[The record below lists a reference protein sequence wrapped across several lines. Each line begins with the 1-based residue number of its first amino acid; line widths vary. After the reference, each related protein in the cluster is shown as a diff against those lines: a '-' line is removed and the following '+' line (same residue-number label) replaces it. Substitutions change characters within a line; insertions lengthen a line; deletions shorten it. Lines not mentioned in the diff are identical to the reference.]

1 MGSRSNSIPR
11 KSGEQMIPGIT
22 EEDEE
27 EEDEELDDMEVEDVD
42 QFGPELGA
50 TMVPSDV
57 NANLDGDSAGL
68 STAPVS
74 PMDPLTPPEKP
85 DPLANGGPTASGEQE
100 RKASSSGGIPLT
112 AEALAKNQR
121 VVEEKEREASVS

>member
-27 EEDEELDDMEVEDVD
+27 EDEEELDDMEVEEVD
-42 QFGPELGA
+42 QFGPELGVEI
-50 TMVPSDV
+50 VPSDA
-57 NANLDGDSAGL
+57 NAALDGDSAGL

-74 PMDPLTPPEKP
+74 PLGPFTPPEKA
-85 DPLANGGPTASGEQE
+85 DPLANGVPGESGDHV
-100 RKASSSGGIPLT
+100 RNGSSGIPLT
-112 AEALAKNQR
+112 AEALARNQK
-121 VVEEKEREASVS
+121 VVEEEEKEREKGTS